1 MLRLFD
7 LSQEPE
13 KNNLLC
19 HAVANFFFFF
29 FFFFEEVISTLNI
42 LEKEPIYQQL
52 LLKK

>member
-7 LSQEPE
+7 LSQKPE

-29 FFFFEEVISTLNI
+29 FEEVISTLNI
-42 LEKEPIYQQL
+42 FEKEPIYQQL

>member
-7 LSQEPE
+7 LSQKPE

-19 HAVANFFFFF
+19 HAVANFFF